1 MADSHESNIVLTVCN
16 VIAIF
21 RAMNYLKRKYDE
33 ANNTSMIYSNEYF
46 RINN

>member
-21 RAMNYLKRKYDE
+21 RAMNYLKSKCLV
-33 ANNTSMIYSNEYF
+33 SG
-46 RINN
+46 